1 MSNPYHNETLKTIR
15 DLSPSA
21 KQLFAEILNEEVNVP
36 SVRGSIAWEELT
48 DHDLINHWADDSGAE
63 FVEIGNQL

>member
-15 DLSPSA
+15 NLSSGA
-21 KQLFAEILNEEVNVP
+21 KQLFAEILNDEVNVP
-36 SVRGSIAWEELT
+36 SVFGSIAWDELT
-48 DHDLINHWADDSGAE
+48 DHDLINHWSDDTGAE